1 MRKSTRRL
9 LWTTTIGAGLAAAG
23 WALRG
28 LPAELGADPTGER
41 AERIRRSPQFRDG
54 KFHNTVP
61 ASVLPPGGG
70 REMLRE
76 FVFGDQQRTPTQPI
90 PLVTPTDIDL
100 APGSLH
106 VTWYGHSSALVEIEG
121 RRVLFDP
128 VWSERCSPVQF
139 AGPKRLHPV
148 PVPVAALPP
157 LDAIVISHD
166 HYDHLDLG
174 TVRALV
180 AEQSAP
186 FYVPLGVGAH
196 FDRWGVPA
204 DRVVELDWD
213 ETADVAGVRL
223 TATAARHFSGR
234 RTVAS
239 DRSLWASWVVAG
251 ESRRA
256 FYTGDSGFFPG
267 YEEIGAAYGPFDVTL
282 IQIGAYGP
290 GWPDIHMTPEE
301 GIAAHL
307 AVGGRLMVP
316 LHWATFVLS
325 IHAWGEPADRAWVEA
340 KARGVTLAVPRPGER
355 VDIDAPPAVDGWWQ
369 AIA

>member
-54 KFHNTVP
+54 KFQNTVP

-213 ETADVAGVRL
+213 ETADVAGLRL
-223 TATAARHFSGR
+223 L
-234 RTVAS
+234 
-239 DRSLWASWVVAG
+239 SL
-251 ESRRA
+251 
-256 FYTGDSGFFPG
+256 
-267 YEEIGAAYGPFDVTL
+267 
-282 IQIGAYGP
+282 
-290 GWPDIHMTPEE
+290 IH
-301 GIAAHL
+301 I
-307 AVGGRLMVP
+307 
-316 LHWATFVLS
+316 
-325 IHAWGEPADRAWVEA
+325 
-340 KARGVTLAVPRPGER
+340 
-355 VDIDAPPAVDGWWQ
+355 
-369 AIA
+369 